1 MAKISLENKKKYN
14 ESIKGYRV
22 HIEELEQSIKTFEK
36 DILEK
41 NEGFNNY
48 RKFIIANQNL
58 KIIDLFC
65 EMSELSMSLIGIKN
79 ETYLNKARKKIYEV
93 LIKVEEIIS
102 HHIDMP
108 LTENEDAL
116 LSVDKIDP
124 KRKIIFL
131 DKIKQSIEKVITGFG
146 ENSKWKWSFVEME
159 GRYATIT
166 KNIINYKQCQASNDP
181 REPFYSELKKLI
193 ERAKDELQFAS
204 KRYREKY
211 ELTTREP
218 EDIKKSI
225 LLLRA
230 LRRIHIMFSN
240 PEAATHTKRTIE
252 LYTKQMEDGIQQK
265 EREAKK
271 KRAKKK

>member
-1 MAKISLENKKKYN
+1 VAKISLENKKKYN
-14 ESIKGYRV
+14 ESIKGYKV
-22 HIEELEQSIKTFEK
+22 HIEELEQSIKLLEK

-41 NEGFNNY
+41 SEEFNNY

-58 KIIDLFC
+58 KIINLLC
-65 EMSELSMSLIGIKN
+65 EMSESSIALMGIKN

-93 LIKVEEIIS
+93 LIKIEEIIS
-102 HHIDMP
+102 HQIDIP
-108 LTENEDAL
+108 LTENEEAL
-116 LSVDKIDP
+116 LSVEKINP
-124 KRKIIFL
+124 KRKLLFL
-131 DKIKQSIEKVITGFG
+131 DKIKQSIRTVIDGFG

-159 GRYATIT
+159 GRYAIIT
-166 KNIINYKQCQASNDP
+166 KNIINYKECQANNDP
-181 REPFYSELKKLI
+181 RKPFYSELNRLI
-193 ERAKDELQFAS
+193 ERAKDELQYAS

-211 ELTTREP
+211 ELTTRET

-252 LYTKQMEDGIQQK
+252 LYTKQMEDGIKQK
-265 EREAKK
+265 EMQAKK
-271 KRAKKK
+271 QRTKKK